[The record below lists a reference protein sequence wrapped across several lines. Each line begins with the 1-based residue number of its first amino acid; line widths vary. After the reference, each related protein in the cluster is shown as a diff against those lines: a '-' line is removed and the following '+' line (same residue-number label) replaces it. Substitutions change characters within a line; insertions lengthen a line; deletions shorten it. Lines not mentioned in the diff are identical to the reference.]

1 MIILEMKNWNMIL
14 TEAAKISAL
23 SYGNTDKYE
32 NLTGEEI
39 LPSNQR
45 QIIEHTKFAYS
56 PLGKAFKKETE
67 KQVGAIK
74 SLHLS
79 YKKKIN

>member
-45 QIIEHTKFAYS
+45 QIIEHTKFAHS

-74 SLHLS
+74 SLDLS

>member
-1 MIILEMKNWNMIL
+1 MIL

-32 NLTGEEI
+32 NLTDEEI
-39 LPSNQR
+39 LPCNQR
-45 QIIEHTKFAYS
+45 QMIEHTKFTYS

-67 KQVGAIK
+67 KQVGGIK
-74 SLHLS
+74 SLDLS
-79 YKKKIN
+79 NKKKIN

>member
-1 MIILEMKNWNMIL
+1 MIISEMKNWNMIL
-14 TEAAKISAL
+14 TVAEKVSAL

-45 QIIEHTKFAYS
+45 QIIEYTKFAYS
-56 PLGKAFKKETE
+56 PLGKPFKKGTE

-74 SLHLS
+74 SLDLS
-79 YKKKIN
+79 